1 MYVCGQKNL
10 LQDIDTLVKN
20 NKFPRFSIIVGDT
33 GFGKKVIS
41 EYIAKQLEASFV
53 PCSVDVESVRDTI
66 ANAYEMTEKTLYMF
80 FDCDG
85 MSTQAK
91 NALLKVT
98 EEPPNNAY
106 FIMTVRDI
114 SNILGTLIS
123 RGTMFHIAPYSIN
136 DLDDFIATKNYDF
149 DAKTLK
155 IIHQVCVCPRDVQI
169 AKNSDIKSIYDLA
182 DKYIQF
188 IGQVNIANELKI
200 NTQLST
206 KKDDEKIDPTL
217 FLRCVMLCC
226 NAFIIEQCS
235 KEDLDVFN
243 TIIKETSSCLQDIT
257 SKGCNR
263 QMALDNWIIGTH
275 MKLNGGA
282 L

>member
-41 EYIAKQLEASFV
+41 EYIAKHLEASFV

-123 RGTMFHIAPYSIN
+123 RGT
-136 DLDDFIATKNYDF
+136 D
-149 DAKTLK
+149 
-155 IIHQVCVCPRDVQI
+155 R
-169 AKNSDIKSIYDLA
+169 KS
-182 DKYIQF
+182 
-188 IGQVNIANELKI
+188 V
-200 NTQLST
+200 
-206 KKDDEKIDPTL
+206 
-217 FLRCVMLCC
+217 V
-226 NAFIIEQCS
+226 
-235 KEDLDVFN
+235 
-243 TIIKETSSCLQDIT
+243 
-257 SKGCNR
+257 
-263 QMALDNWIIGTH
+263 
-275 MKLNGGA
+275 
-282 L
+282 